1 MGTSHGLEL
10 FWEHMVSVFHMVDSH
25 PNLFLY
31 HQVRLQ
37 NETDCTESGN
47 ISLTRLWKRIEK
59 SVWIG
64 TPKPLMYRRRS
75 CYVGISRFETTL
87 GILRMIMWQVYT
99 QHWDLWS
106 QWASPPVL
114 SMLLW
119 IIKLND
125 LPIRNT
131 EPQSGLIYYTLFR
144 RSTTMLRLLQA
155 IARCTNLV
163 QKNQFPQLNRHILI
177 FFAIKFI
184 VWSQYVTLHRGWGS
198 SGWIP
203 WIQWKTARTL
213 KNCIPFRALEQPW
226 NTLINTVKTRRI
238 YWLLQTFSLAR

>member
-1 MGTSHGLEL
+1 MSQISRALIIRPYSQILTIFWVGAQVKQTNIQTTSIWCTICIVVLCLENIITWRNMQYMWGCQKYMINFKNVLHKLLYIRIKCLIHLYTYLHIQKSKVFQMGTSHGLEL

-119 IIKLND
+119 IIKLN
-125 LPIRNT
+125 
-131 EPQSGLIYYTLFR
+131 
-144 RSTTMLRLLQA
+144 
-155 IARCTNLV
+155 V
-163 QKNQFPQLNRHILI
+163 
-177 FFAIKFI
+177 
-184 VWSQYVTLHRGWGS
+184 
-198 SGWIP
+198 
-203 WIQWKTARTL
+203 
-213 KNCIPFRALEQPW
+213 
-226 NTLINTVKTRRI
+226 
-238 YWLLQTFSLAR
+238 